1 LKYIM
6 VNENTLCYRE
16 SNDQL
21 LAVIVASNA
30 SDRPLGRGPI
40 FVTELDAVRAATKA
54 DFDRLCVSNAP
65 HLHPIPV
72 DAHSLQNRAAE
83 A

>member
-1 LKYIM
+1 MKYIM

-54 DFDRLCVSNAP
+54 DFDRLCLSNAP
-65 HLHPIPV
+65 HLLPIQV

>member
-40 FVTELDAVRAATKA
+40 FVTELDVVRAATKD
-54 DFDRLCVSNAP
+54 DFDRLCVSNVR
-65 HLHPIPV
+65 HLLPTPAE
-72 DAHSLQNRAAE
+72 AHNLQNRAAE